1 MRQLKHAN
9 LTGGLPKP
17 NAGVWKEAVKDCL
30 PITTGIIPFGLTCG
44 IMGRT
49 AGFSIFEI
57 TFMSMTV
64 FAGASQFI
72 AIAMIGSGIT
82 GWWTVVFTTFMVN
95 LRHLLM
101 GASLSPY
108 LLKLSKPLQYLL
120 AFGIVDESYALTMDR
135 IERKGYDPNYQLG
148 ISALIYIVWN
158 ISTCLGAYF
167 YNVIPNPLEWG
178 IDFALPATFLVLLI
192 PRLADRTSITIFLV
206 SALSAVLGAL
216 YLPGKWYII
225 LAATTAAI
233 VGGFMEGGS
242 KDES

>member
-1 MRQLKHAN
+1 MQPLKNAN
-9 LTGGLPKP
+9 LLGESPKP
-17 NAGVWKEAVKDCL
+17 STEVWKEAVKDGL

-72 AIAMIGSGIT
+72 AIAMIGSGMT
-82 GWWTVVFTTFMVN
+82 GWWTLILTTFMVN

-108 LLKLSKPLQYLL
+108 LLKLPKPLQYLL
-120 AFGIVDESYALTMDR
+120 AFGIVDESYALTVDS

-148 ISALIYIVWN
+148 IFVIFYAVWN
-158 ISTCLGAYF
+158 ISTFLGAYF
-167 YNVIPNPLEWG
+167 YNVIPDPLEWG

-192 PRLADRTSITIFLV
+192 PRLADKTSIIVCLV
-206 SALSAVLGAL
+206 SALCAVWGAL
-216 YLPGKWYII
+216 VLPGKWYIL
-225 LAATTAAI
+225 LAAVAAAI
-233 VGGFMEGGS
+233 AGGLLEGG
-242 KDES
+242 KKNES

>member
-1 MRQLKHAN
+1 
-9 LTGGLPKP
+9 LTENNSPGGLPKSEP
-17 NAGVWKEAVKDCL
+17 GIWREAIKDCL

-49 AGFSIFEI
+49 ANLSAFEI
-57 TFMSMTV
+57 TFMSMIV

-82 GWWTVVFTTFMVN
+82 SWWTLTFTTFMVN

-108 LLKLSKPLQYLL
+108 LLKLSRPLQYLL
-120 AFGIVDESYALTMDR
+120 AFGIVDESYALTVDR
-135 IERKGYDPNYQLG
+135 IERKGYDSNYQLG
-148 ISALIYIVWN
+148 IFLVIYIVW
-158 ISTCLGAYF
+158 IVSTFLGAYF
-167 YNVIPNPLEWG
+167 YNVIPDPLEWG

-192 PRLADRTSITIFLV
+192 PRLADRTSITVCLV
-206 SALSAVLGAL
+206 SALCAVLGAL
-216 YLPGKWYII
+216 VLPGKWYII
-225 LAATTAAI
+225 LAAVTAAV
-233 VGGFMEGGS
+233 VGGILEGGS